1 LPAKAKNLTISVM
14 TLLEQIDTQLKDA
27 MRAKD
32 MDKLNTLRA
41 LKSAAKY
48 LAIEKYG
55 ADSNANDDDI
65 MQVARKEIKK
75 RNESIEVYEKNNRPE
90 AAAKEKIEKAIL
102 ETFLP
107 SALSDTDLEAIVKT
121 AISETGATGK
131 AQMGLVMK
139 AALAKAAGRADGKQV
154 SALVNKLLP

>member
-1 LPAKAKNLTISVM
+1 M

-55 ADSNANDDDI
+55 AEGNANDDDI
-65 MQVARKEIKK
+65 RQVARREIKK
-75 RNESIEVYEKNNRPE
+75 RNESIEVFEKNNRSE

-107 SALSDTDLEAIVKT
+107 AALGDAELEAIVKA

-139 AALAKAAGRADGKQV
+139 AAIAKAEGRADGKQV

>member
-1 LPAKAKNLTISVM
+1 M
-14 TLLEQIDTQLKDA
+14 TLLEQIDSQLKDA

-55 ADSNANDDDI
+55 ADGSANDEDV

-75 RNESIEVYEKNNRPE
+75 RNESIEVYEKNGRPE
-90 AAAKEKIEKAIL
+90 AAAKEKAEKTVL
-102 ETFLP
+102 ESFLP
-107 SALSDTDLEAIVKT
+107 AALSDAELEAIVKA

-131 AQMGLVMK
+131 AQMGAVMK
-139 AALAKAAGRADGKQV
+139 TAVAKAAGRADGKQI
-154 SALVNKLLP
+154 SAMVAKLLP

>member
-1 LPAKAKNLTISVM
+1 M
-14 TLLEQIDTQLKDA
+14 TLLEQIDSQIKDA

-55 ADSNANDDDI
+55 ADGNANDDDVI
-65 MQVARKEIKK
+65 QVARKEIKK
-75 RNESIEVYEKNNRPE
+75 RNESIEVYEKNNRPD
-90 AAAKEKIEKAIL
+90 AAAKERAEKAIL

-107 SALSDTDLEAIVKT
+107 AALGDAEIEAIVQA
-121 AISETGATGK
+121 AISETGATSK
-131 AQMGLVMK
+131 AQLGLVMK
-139 AALAKAAGRADGKQV
+139 AALAKAAGRADGKQI
-154 SALVNKLLP
+154 SAVVGKLLG